1 MGLKVAV
8 LPADLGGCGRY
19 RLIHAALYLKE
30 VCGEDVQI
38 FNPKEPMPIQVFA
51 TINGEITDVQ
61 APDADVIVVQRL
73 TSEIHAKAIPLLRA
87 KGYAVVMDADDD
99 FTSIH
104 PSNAAYTNLHPRS
117 NTPHSWH
124 HNRRAA
130 QDVTLMT
137 VSTRRLMQ
145 VYGHPGRTIC
155 LDNYI
160 PAAYLDLGHVDR
172 AVYGWPGSIETHPDD
187 LMVVGNAA
195 QRLHRD
201 GYTFMQAGPFE
212 EKVGQMLGID
222 QMRATGACEMR
233 YWPSTVSMLGVAW
246 APLTDT
252 QFNRAKSRLKCL
264 EANSVSVPYVASP
277 RAEYARMTAEG
288 GGGVLADKPK
298 DWYRRTKEFLTNDR
312 LRRELGEQGH
322 AYASTQTIEAHAWM
336 WMEAWQRARDIQ
348 DGGSLIGMKP
358 TVDLGSRR

>member
-8 LPADLGGCGRY
+8 LPADKGGCGRY
-19 RLIHAALYLKE
+19 RLIHAALILRDQGHDVE
-30 VCGEDVQI
+30 VFD
-38 FNPKEPMPIQVFA
+38 PAEPMPIKVLA
-51 TINGEITDVQ
+51 SIEGKITDVQ

-73 TSEIHAKAIPLLRA
+73 TSQLHVKAIPILRD

-99 FTSIH
+99 FTCIH

-117 NTPHSWH
+117 DTPHSWH
-124 HNRRAA
+124 YNRQAA

-137 VSTRRLMQ
+137 VSTERLMS

-160 PAAYLDLGHVDR
+160 PASYLDLGHVDR
-172 AVYGWPGSIETHPDD
+172 DTYGWPGSIETHPDD
-187 LMVVGNAA
+187 LLAVGNAA
-195 QRLHRD
+195 QRLDRD

-212 EKVGQMLGID
+212 EKVGQMLGLT

-246 APLTDT
+246 APLSDT

-264 EANSVSVPYVASP
+264 EANAVSVPYVASP

-288 GGGVLADKPK
+288 GGGVLASKPK
-298 DWYRRTKEFLTNDR
+298 DWYRKTKELLQNAS

-322 AYASTQTIEAHAWM
+322 AYAATQTIEAHAWK
-336 WMEAWQRARDIQ
+336 WMEAWERAREIQ
-348 DGGSLIGMKP
+348 DGGSLIGMKA
-358 TVDLGSRR
+358 TVDMGGR